1 MTFCQA
7 FGTAPVSRGRLA
19 VALAAVC
26 GLLAWLPLVGPIGLV
41 FAIRSRPRMVGDR
54 LGWRLL
60 WSLAIILDVLGTGWT
75 ALYLLAH
82 YFISGVI

>member
-1 MTFCQA
+1 VTFRQA

-19 VALAAVC
+19 VALAVVC

-41 FAIRSRPRMVGDR
+41 FAIRSRPTMVVDR

-60 WSLAIILDVLGTGWT
+60 WSLAVILDVLGTGWT
-75 ALYLLAH
+75 VLYLLAH
-82 YFISGVI
+82 YFLSGLI